1 MDPDQPKTNDAQDYS
16 IVVRFGDAVLE
27 AGHTSIPNLVLNHY
41 AELDVTPGE
50 LVFMLLCLQHKWSR
64 GNPHP
69 SLGTIAARMD
79 VSRRQVRTYAASLRK
94 KGLLRVEERTDPLK
108 GQMTSVYDFGLLLAA
123 VVRLSSTPRKDP
135 SEGGR
140 KFSSEGPRKDSSA
153 LKEDEEQEYSTSSS
167 SRTLIETGGS
177 DTPDSVRPPSRRLP
191 AANPIPVRTA
201 GGSSSVA
208 EILAKRL
215 KVAKEPV
222 HVTEG
227 ATPLGSDSGYLEAGI
242 LEISEA
248 IGDVGD
254 LRANVA
260 RARRLMKVHA
270 MDESGFM
277 VCAMRAHALLKERAR
292 TGRRSV
298 RRPGAYYF
306 SILEG
311 ILDEVRQRKRDSG
324 PGTADA
330 AVDGHLAQERA
341 S

>member
-1 MDPDQPKTNDAQDYS
+1 MDPDQPKTNEQDYS

-41 AELDVTPGE
+41 AELGVTPGE
-50 LVFMLLCLQHKWSR
+50 LVFALVCWQFKW
-64 GNPHP
+64 GNRDPFP
-69 SLGTIAARMD
+69 SLGTIATRMGLG
-79 VSRRQVRTYAASLRK
+79 RRQARRYAQGLRDK
-94 KGLLRVEERTDPLK
+94 NLLVVTQRQDPERGWLSNT
-108 GQMTSVYDFGLLLAA
+108 YDFGPFLKA
-123 VVRLSSTPRKDP
+123 VIELELHRTDTHRTDLTDGVRTDL
-135 SEGGR
+135 
-140 KFSSEGPRKDSSA
+140 SA

-167 SRTLIETGGS
+167 SRTLVKSSGLENR
-177 DTPDSVRPPSRRLP
+177 DAVRPSSRLLGP
-191 AANPIPVRTA
+191 ANPIPVRTA
-201 GGSSSVA
+201 GGSASVA

-215 KVAKEPV
+215 IDAKPSV

-227 ATPLGSDSGYLEAGI
+227 ATQLRSADGYLEAGI

-260 RARRLMKVHA
+260 RARRLMKGHGL
-270 MDESGFM
+270 DEPGFM

-330 AVDGHLAQERA
+330 AIDGYLVQKRA
-341 S
+341 A